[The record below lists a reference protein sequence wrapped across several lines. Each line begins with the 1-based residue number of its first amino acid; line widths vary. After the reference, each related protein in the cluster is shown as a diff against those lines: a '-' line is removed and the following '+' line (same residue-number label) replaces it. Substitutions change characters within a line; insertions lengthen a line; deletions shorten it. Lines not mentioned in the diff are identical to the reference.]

1 MTHSTLEK
9 RSVESQ
15 VILGYLQFNDF
26 WERLE
31 ASGRQSIEVAGKS
44 LVHVPHRNG
53 IAVSSPTCT
62 AHRVH
67 RRLQSSLV
75 PLGRSKRASRVDG
88 YKVAADPPG
97 PNDVNGPLLKDKA
110 AGGSLS
116 GARVKEASLPIGHI
130 RPHKLECHISSSL
143 HAKPA
148 TQFKALTLSG
158 GHSCAVS
165 QSAAERAH
173 ILATA
178 PGKAARP
185 RCLSDHRQHPCGL
198 ASNSSSNAE
207 RSKSWPIHHPA
218 SSGGYTAHLP

>member
-9 RSVESQ
+9 RSVERQ
-15 VILGYLQFNDF
+15 VVLDDLQFNDF

-31 ASGRQSIEVAGKS
+31 ASGRQSIEVVDKS

-53 IAVSSPTCT
+53 IAVSSPDVTP
-62 AHRVH
+62 HRVH

-88 YKVAADPPG
+88 YEVAADRLDQPTSM
-97 PNDVNGPLLKDKA
+97 GPLLKDKA
-110 AGGSLS
+110 VDCSLS

-130 RPHKLECHISSSL
+130 RPHKLECHISPSL

-165 QSAAERAH
+165 QSAAEPAH

-185 RCLSDHRQHPCGL
+185 RCLPDHRQHPCGL